1 MVKMVA
7 VRDSFG
13 EALVELGRE
22 NPDVVVLDADVSSS
36 TKTILFGKAFP
47 DRFFNFGVAEA
58 NMMDAA
64 AGFAT
69 VGKIPFASTFGFL
82 TTLKAGEQVRSSI
95 AYPKLNVKI
104 CGGYGGLSDSFD
116 GVSHHSIYD
125 LAIMRATP
133 NMTVVVA
140 SDDILTRKAVKAI
153 ARYQGPVYFRLC
165 RNEVPVLEN
174 EDRTFEIGKGILLR
188 DGSDVTIVVTG
199 ILVSNALDAA
209 ERLKKEGI
217 QARVIEIHT
226 LKPLDEEMVIK
237 AAKETKGI
245 VTVEEHTIIGG
256 LGSAVAECL
265 VKHCPSRVEMVGIQ
279 DTFAETGP
287 YDALLEKYILA
298 DHAIERSCR
307 KLLKMKGAVKE

>member
-1 MVKMVA
+1 MLKMVA
-7 VRDSFG
+7 LRDSFG

-22 NPDVVVLDADVSSS
+22 NSEVVVLDADVSSS
-36 TKTILFGKAFP
+36 TKTALFGKAFP

-82 TTLKAGEQVRSSI
+82 TTLRAGEQVRSSI
-95 AYPKLNVKI
+95 AYPNLNVKI
-104 CGGYGGLSDSFD
+104 CGSYGGLSDSFD
-116 GVSHHSIYD
+116 GVSHQTIYD

-153 ARYQGPVYFRLC
+153 AYYRGPVYLRLC

-174 EDRTFEIGKGILLR
+174 EDRAFEIGKGILLR
-188 DGSDVTIVVTG
+188 DGADVTILVTG
-199 ILVSNALDAA
+199 ILVSKALDAA

-217 QARVIEIHT
+217 HARVIEIHT
-226 LKPLDEEMVIK
+226 LKPLDEEIIIK
-237 AAKETKGI
+237 AARETKGI
-245 VTVEEHTIIGG
+245 VTVEEHSSIGG
-256 LGSAVAECL
+256 LGSAVAECV
-265 VKHCPSRVEMVGIQ
+265 VKHCPVRVEMVAIR

-287 YDALLEKYILA
+287 YDALLEKYVLNN
-298 DHAIERSCR
+298 HLIERSCK
-307 KLLKMKGAVKE
+307 KLLEI

>member
-1 MVKMVA
+1 MLKMVA
-7 VRDSFG
+7 LRDSFG

-22 NPDVVVLDADVSSS
+22 NSEVVVLDADVSSS
-36 TKTILFGKAFP
+36 TKTALFGKAFP

-82 TTLKAGEQVRSSI
+82 TTLRAGEQIRSSI
-95 AYPKLNVKI
+95 AYPNLNVKI
-104 CGGYGGLSDSFD
+104 CGSYGGLSDSFD
-116 GVSHHSIYD
+116 GVSHQTIYD

-153 ARYQGPVYFRLC
+153 AYYRGPVYLRLC

-174 EDRTFEIGKGILLR
+174 EDRAFEIGKGILLR
-188 DGSDVTIVVTG
+188 DGADVTILVTG
-199 ILVSNALDAA
+199 ILVSKALDAA

-217 QARVIEIHT
+217 HARVIEIHT
-226 LKPLDEEMVIK
+226 LKPLDEEIIIK
-237 AAKETKGI
+237 AARETKGI
-245 VTVEEHTIIGG
+245 VTVEEHSSIGG
-256 LGSAVAECL
+256 LGSAVAECV
-265 VKHCPSRVEMVGIQ
+265 VKHCPVRVEMVAIR

-287 YDALLEKYILA
+287 YDALLEKYVLNN
-298 DHAIERSCR
+298 HLIERSCK
-307 KLLKMKGAVKE
+307 KLLEI

>member
-7 VRDSFG
+7 LRDSFG
-13 EALVELGRE
+13 ESLVELGHE

-47 DRFFNFGVAEA
+47 DRFFNFGIAEA

-69 VGKIPFASTFGFL
+69 VGKVPYASTFCFL
-82 TTLKAGEQVRSSI
+82 ATLKSGEQLRNSI

-116 GVSHHSIYD
+116 GVSHQSVYD

-133 NMTVVVA
+133 NMTVIVA

-153 ARYQGPVYFRLC
+153 ANHTGPVYLRLC

-174 EDRTFEIGKGILLR
+174 ENRHFEIGKGILLR
-188 DGSDVTIVVTG
+188 DASAVTILVTG
-199 ILVSNALDAA
+199 ILVSKALQAA
-209 ERLKKEGI
+209 DELKEEGI
-217 QARVIEIHT
+217 HARVIEIHT
-226 LKPLDEEMVIK
+226 LKPLDEDIVIK
-237 AAKETKGI
+237 AAKETAGI
-245 VTVEEHTIIGG
+245 VTVEEHSVIGG

-265 VKHCPSRVEMVGIQ
+265 AKNYPTRVEMVGIK
-279 DTFAETGP
+279 DTFAESGP
-287 YDALLEKYILA
+287 YDALLEKYILN
-298 DHAIERSCR
+298 DHAIVKSCKR
-307 KLLKMKGAVKE
+307 LLGK

>member
-1 MVKMVA
+1 MAKMVA
-7 VRDSFG
+7 IRDSFG

-22 NPDVVVLDADVSSS
+22 NPDVVVLDADLSSS

-64 AGFAT
+64 AGFAAA
-69 VGKIPFASTFGFL
+69 GKIPFASTFGFL
-82 TTLKAGEQVRSSI
+82 ATLKAGEQIRSSI
-95 AYPKLNVKI
+95 AYPRLNVKV
-104 CGGYGGLSDSFD
+104 CGSYGGLSDSYD

-133 NMTVVVA
+133 NMTVIVA
-140 SDDILTRKAVKAI
+140 SDDILTRKAVKVI
-153 ARYQGPVYFRLC
+153 ASYKGPVYFRLC

-174 EDRTFEIGKGILLR
+174 ENRHFEIGKGILLR
-188 DGSDVTIVVTG
+188 EGRDVTILVTG
-199 ILVSNALDAA
+199 ILVSKALEAA
-209 ERLKKEGI
+209 ERLMKEGI

-226 LKPLDEEMVIK
+226 LKPLDEEIVVK

-265 VKHCPSRVEMVGIQ
+265 VKHYPARVERVGIK

-287 YDALLEKYILA
+287 YDALLEKYILT
-298 DHAIERSCR
+298 HHSIQRSCK
-307 KLLKMKGAVKE
+307 KLLDQ

>member
-1 MVKMVA
+1 MLKMVA
-7 VRDSFG
+7 LRDSFG

-22 NPDVVVLDADVSSS
+22 NSEVVVLDADVSSS
-36 TKTILFGKAFP
+36 TKTALFGKAFP

-82 TTLKAGEQVRSSI
+82 TTLRAGEQIRSSI
-95 AYPKLNVKI
+95 AYPNLNVKV
-104 CGGYGGLSDSFD
+104 CGSYGGLSDSFD
-116 GVSHHSIYD
+116 GVSHQTIYD

-153 ARYQGPVYFRLC
+153 AYYRGPVYLRLC

-174 EDRTFEIGKGILLR
+174 EDRAFEIGKGILLR
-188 DGSDVTIVVTG
+188 DGADVTILVTG
-199 ILVSNALDAA
+199 ILVAKALDAA

-217 QARVIEIHT
+217 HARVIEIHT
-226 LKPLDEEMVIK
+226 LKPLDEEIIIK
-237 AAKETKGI
+237 AARETKGI
-245 VTVEEHTIIGG
+245 VTVEEHSSIGG
-256 LGSAVAECL
+256 LGSAVAECV
-265 VKHCPSRVEMVGIQ
+265 VKHCPVRVEMVAIR

-287 YDALLEKYILA
+287 YDALLEKYVLNN
-298 DHAIERSCR
+298 HLIERSCK
-307 KLLKMKGAVKE
+307 KLLEI

>member
-1 MVKMVA
+1 MLKMVA
-7 VRDSFG
+7 LRDSFG

-22 NPDVVVLDADVSSS
+22 NSEVVVLDADVSSS
-36 TKTILFGKAFP
+36 TKTALFGKAFP

-82 TTLKAGEQVRSSI
+82 TTLRAGEQIRSSI
-95 AYPKLNVKI
+95 AYPNLNVKV
-104 CGGYGGLSDSFD
+104 CGSYGGLSDSFD
-116 GVSHHSIYD
+116 GVSHQTIYD

-153 ARYQGPVYFRLC
+153 AYYRGPVYLRLC

-174 EDRTFEIGKGILLR
+174 EDRAFEIGKGILLR
-188 DGSDVTIVVTG
+188 DGADVTILVTG
-199 ILVSNALDAA
+199 ILVSKALDAA

-217 QARVIEIHT
+217 HARVIEIHT
-226 LKPLDEEMVIK
+226 LKPLDEEIIIK
-237 AAKETKGI
+237 AARETKGI
-245 VTVEEHTIIGG
+245 VTVEEHSSIGG
-256 LGSAVAECL
+256 LGSAVAECV
-265 VKHCPSRVEMVGIQ
+265 VKHCPVRVEMVAIR

-287 YDALLEKYILA
+287 YDALLEKYVLNN
-298 DHAIERSCR
+298 HLIERSCK
-307 KLLKMKGAVKE
+307 KLLEI

>member
-1 MVKMVA
+1 MLKMVA
-7 VRDSFG
+7 LRDSFG

-22 NPDVVVLDADVSSS
+22 NSEVVVLDADVSSS
-36 TKTILFGKAFP
+36 TKTALFGKAFP

-82 TTLKAGEQVRSSI
+82 TTLRAGEQIRSSI
-95 AYPKLNVKI
+95 AYPNLNVKV
-104 CGGYGGLSDSFD
+104 CGSYGGLSDSFD
-116 GVSHHSIYD
+116 GVSHQTIYD

-153 ARYQGPVYFRLC
+153 AYYRGPVYLRLC

-174 EDRTFEIGKGILLR
+174 EDRAFEIGKGILLR
-188 DGSDVTIVVTG
+188 DGADVTILVTG
-199 ILVSNALDAA
+199 ILVAKALDAA

-217 QARVIEIHT
+217 HARVIEIHT
-226 LKPLDEEMVIK
+226 LKPLDEEIIIK
-237 AAKETKGI
+237 AARETKGI
-245 VTVEEHTIIGG
+245 VTVEEHSSIGG
-256 LGSAVAECL
+256 LGSAVAECV
-265 VKHCPSRVEMVGIQ
+265 VKHCPVRVEMVAIR

-287 YDALLEKYILA
+287 YDALLEKYVLNNRL
-298 DHAIERSCR
+298 IERSCK
-307 KLLKMKGAVKE
+307 KLLEI

>member
-7 VRDSFG
+7 LRDSFG

-36 TKTILFGKAFP
+36 TRTILFGKAFP
-47 DRFFNFGVAEA
+47 DRFFNFGIAEA

-69 VGKIPFASTFGFL
+69 AGKIPFASTFGFL
-82 TTLKAGEQVRSSI
+82 TVLRAGEQVRSCI

-140 SDDILTRKAVKAI
+140 SDDILTRRAVKAI
-153 ARYQGPVYFRLC
+153 AHYRGPVYFRLC

-174 EDRTFEIGKGILLR
+174 EDRTFEIGKG
-188 DGSDVTIVVTG
+188 S
-199 ILVSNALDAA
+199 
-209 ERLKKEGI
+209 
-217 QARVIEIHT
+217 
-226 LKPLDEEMVIK
+226 
-237 AAKETKGI
+237 
-245 VTVEEHTIIGG
+245 
-256 LGSAVAECL
+256 
-265 VKHCPSRVEMVGIQ
+265 
-279 DTFAETGP
+279 
-287 YDALLEKYILA
+287 Y
-298 DHAIERSCR
+298 
-307 KLLKMKGAVKE
+307 